1 MMRHSQDKKHQH
13 THSFFLFLYSKK
25 CITLTIKYYIVSEEY
40 CKKEV
45 IFYVLLRIMLTFEN
59 KYRTCTMHTSF
70 FANQYIFIFIRHLI
84 NIYLSVEKSTHISHF
99 SFLSIC
105 VCHVHGMY

>member
-70 FANQYIFIFIRHLI
+70 FCESVY
-84 NIYLSVEKSTHISHF
+84 IYLHKTSDQYLPLSRKIDSH
-99 SFLSIC
+99 
-105 VCHVHGMY
+105 